1 MSHRSRSHSDAFVDA
16 RRVINDSTPFAV
28 REAYRSLY
36 TNIMYLPIE
45 SKCKKFVLTSACP
58 GEGKTSV
65 SVNIAYTIAMTSP
78 KAKILLIDADMRNP
92 RIPQLTNIPIRGV
105 HGLSEFLAGIDDEP
119 NIVET
124 VHPNLSLLPSGAES
138 TNTTALLSSAMM
150 DRLMSYCDDNY
161 DYVIIDTPPIN
172 IVTDAVFFSEHA
184 DGYMI
189 VTRADYSDVSSVG
202 DTVQVLE
209 NVNAKIIGFVLCS
222 LDTKRMKR
230 YGRYGKYGKYSRY
243 DTYKYSK

>member
-1 MSHRSRSHSDAFVDA
+1 MSPRSRSHSDIAVDA
-16 RRVINDSTPFAV
+16 RRVIGNDTPFAV
-28 REAYRSLY
+28 REAYRALY

-65 SVNIAYTIAMTSP
+65 SVNLAYTIAMTSP

-92 RIPQLTNIPIRGV
+92 RIPQLLKMSIRGV
-105 HGLSEFLAGIDDEP
+105 HGLSEFLAGIDEEP
-119 NIVET
+119 NILGT
-124 VHPNLSLLPSGAES
+124 AHPNLSFMPSGAES
-138 TNTTALLSSAMM
+138 TNTPALLSSSFMNK
-150 DRLMSYCDDNY
+150 LIEYCDANY

-172 IVTDAVFFSEHA
+172 IVTDAVFFSESA
-184 DGYMI
+184 DGYMV
-189 VTRADYSDVSSVG
+189 VTRADYSDVSSVE
-202 DTVQVLE
+202 DTIKVLE